1 QAKAVGMA
9 DTGMPAFVQIPSHI
23 GLAKDRFILT
33 TFKWNVHTQ
42 GRTAS
47 QKYLSEIV
55 HDNPMWI
62 HPETARKMKLQT
74 GDWVELTTYR
84 PKSGTQGDIAF
95 RSSVQEQIVGTA
107 RVQVFVTN
115 TIHPRVVAVSNSVG
129 WAFGGRA
136 TEGRKGK
143 RAQTLA
149 AGKQTETAKAMAP
162 PPKFDDLEYGVWW
175 DKQSGG
181 RGNGVNINAILP
193 INPSPLVG
201 MQSWYDTV
209 CSMKKVKV

>member
-1 QAKAVGMA
+1 MCSS
-9 DTGMPAFVQIPSHI
+9 D
-23 GLAKDRFILT
+23 L
-33 TFKWNVHTQ
+33 TQ

-55 HDNPMWI
+55 HDNPMWV
-62 HPETARKMKLQT
+62 HPDTARRLNVRT

-84 PKSGTQGDIAF
+84 PKSSPLGDKAY
-95 RSSVQEQIVGTA
+95 RASDNEKVVGSSKV
-107 RVQVFVTN
+107 RVFVTEG
-115 TIHPRVVAVSNSVG
+115 IHPRVVAVSNSVG
-129 WAFGGRA
+129 WEFGGRA

-143 RAQTLA
+143 RAAALA
-149 AGKQTETAKAMAP
+149 ATGRSDVAKGMGP
-162 PPKFDDLEYGVWW
+162 EPRFDDLEQGVWW
-175 DKQSGG
+175 DKRQGG

-209 CSMKKVKV
+209 CSIKKVGAAA